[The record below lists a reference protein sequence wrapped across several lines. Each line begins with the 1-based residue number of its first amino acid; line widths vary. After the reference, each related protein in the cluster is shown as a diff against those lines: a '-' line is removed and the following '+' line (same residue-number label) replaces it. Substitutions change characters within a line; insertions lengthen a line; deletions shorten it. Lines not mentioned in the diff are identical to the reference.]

1 MHDRAP
7 HVPENPRTHAPF
19 EHVDHQLRRQ
29 LAEILC
35 SLVEGNALE
44 DIEEFLG
51 VHRSRIS
58 RLRGGKL
65 SEFSIA
71 WLLRA
76 VSRIGY
82 DFTLDVAPRGRATVI
97 PARPTASV
105 VLRDQFGRTVDPSR
119 ARQRS

>member
-1 MHDRAP
+1 VKPGERS
-7 HVPENPRTHAPF
+7 ER
-19 EHVDHQLRRQ
+19 VDDQLRRQ
-29 LAEILC
+29 LAKILC
-35 SLVEGNALE
+35 SLLERDALE

-76 VSRIGY
+76 ISRMGY
-82 DFTLDVAPRGRATVI
+82 DFTLDVAPRARATVI

-105 VLRDQFGRTVDPSR
+105 VLRDQFGRTVP
-119 ARQRS
+119 ARRG